1 MKDIQFPLF
10 KTKIEGLNRKFN
22 LTNPEE
28 IREYFELKAGPGIK
42 KLRDYLKNNTFIAYL
57 LGKKNSGKGTYS
69 KIFSEIVDKERIAHV
84 SIGDVV
90 RQVHQEIL
98 DQGKKEELVNWL
110 SQNYRGYIS
119 IEKAIKALL
128 TRNTETLLPTEFILA
143 LVKREI
149 DKMERKALFID
160 GFPRDLDQVSYS
172 LFFRDLIDYRADP
185 DIFVLI
191 DVPKRVI
198 DERMK
203 FRVVC
208 PNCQTPRNLKLY
220 PAKEIKY
227 DEKNKQFFFI
237 CDNPA
242 CKPRS
247 REISLQG
254 KEIKMVS
261 KEGDELGIKP
271 IKARLEK
278 DERLI
283 KQAFSLYGIPK
294 ILLRNSVPVE
304 VAKEYVDDYEITPEY
319 SYKWREEAK
328 RVEIIEKPWIFPDD
342 EGVSSYSLLPSPVV
356 LSLIKQMVEV
366 LHL

>member
-1 MKDIQFPLF
+1 MKDFQFPIF
-10 KTKIEGLNRKFN
+10 KTKIEDPTRKFN

-28 IREYFELKAGPGIK
+28 IREYFELKAGLEIK

-69 KIFSEIVDKERIAHV
+69 KIFSGIVDKERVAHV

-90 RQVHQEIL
+90 RQAHQEIL
-98 DQGKKEELVNWL
+98 DKDKREELINWL

-119 IEKAIKALL
+119 IEKAIEALL
-128 TRNTETLLPTEFILA
+128 SRNTETLLPTEFTLA

-185 DIFVLI
+185 DFFILI

-220 PAKEIKY
+220 PAKEVKY

-242 CKPRS
+242 CK
-247 REISLQG
+247 
-254 KEIKMVS
+254 KIKMVS
-261 KEGDELGIKP
+261 KEGDEAGIEP

-283 KQAFSLYGIPK
+283 KQAFSLHGIPK
-294 ILLRNSVPVE
+294 ILLRNSVPAE

-328 RVEIIEKPWIFPDD
+328 RVEIIEKPWIFSDD
-342 EGVSSYSLLPSPVV
+342 EGVSSYSLLPPPVV
-356 LSLIKQMVEV
+356 LSLVKQMVEV